1 MTGGIV
7 MYRIIAT
14 WCMAK
19 GGVEQ
24 ACEMLKQNGNAC
36 DAVEMAAKA
45 VEDNPWLR
53 SVGYG
58 GLPNSEM
65 DVELVAGFMNGTT
78 MGVGAVAGIHDFANP
93 ISIAKRLSNETTNCI
108 LAAEGAERFASHEG
122 FERKN
127 MLTERAKKQY
137 WEKIEET
144 KMTQN
149 PYKGHDTVGVS
160 VLDDQGN
167 IAAGTTTSGLFLKR
181 PGRIGDSP
189 IIGSGFYADSEV
201 GSANATGL
209 GEDLMKGC
217 ISYEIVRR
225 MKDGETPQEACD
237 HAVKELNDKLKRSR
251 GEVSDLSVVAIDK
264 NGNFG
269 AATNIDGFSF
279 VTASNT
285 QEPIV
290 YVTSCRDGH
299 TSYREADEQ
308 WLRTY
313 AITHSAPK
321 E

>member
-1 MTGGIV
+1 MW
-7 MYRIIAT
+7 RIIAT

-19 GGVEQ
+19 NGTEQ
-24 ACEMLKQNGNAC
+24 ACEQLKQGA
-36 DAVEMAAKA
+36 DAGEAVETAAKA

-53 SVGYG
+53 SVGFG
-58 GLPNSEM
+58 GLPNVEM
-65 DVELVAGFMNGTT
+65 DVELDAGFMNGTT

-93 ISIAKRLSNETTNCI
+93 ISIAKRLSAETTNCI
-108 LAAEGAERFASHEG
+108 LAGTGAERFASHEG

-137 WEKIEET
+137 WEKMEEAKT
-144 KMTQN
+144 TQN
-149 PYKGHDTVGVS
+149 PYKGHDTVGIS
-160 VLDDQGN
+160 VLDTKGN

-189 IIGSGFYADSEV
+189 LIGSGFYADSEF
-201 GSANATGL
+201 GAANATGL

-225 MKDGETPQEACD
+225 LKNGEPVQDACD
-237 HAVKELNDKLKRSR
+237 HAVKELNDKLIRSR

-264 NGNFG
+264 YGNFG

-279 VTASNT
+279 VTASDT
-285 QEPIV
+285 EEPKV
-290 YVTSCRDGH
+290 YVTSIADGH
-299 TSYREADEQ
+299 TTYKEADEA
-308 WLRTY
+308 WLRKY
-313 AITHSAPK
+313 MLSHSSPK